1 MLVLD
6 NNYSLN
12 IVVTDAAGITA
23 SSVLSINIIDVK
35 PGGQA
40 IDGYLVG
47 ATVWVDLDGDGIKD
61 ENEPETTTDKTGAFE
76 FEDDIPAG
84 TDIYV
89 EGGYDL
95 GTGKPN
101 EQKFKLTTSIT
112 GDGSEALVISPVST
126 QIARAYAKT
135 GVTLSEA
142 QEKVAKAYGLDTVFD
157 NLTNFDPIELAY
169 NATSNEQAKAALT
182 AQARNIMVSSLGELS
197 KKVSEYFSTEIAPTT
212 RSQISDIFKAGTQTL
227 RYSSWDSGVDLN
239 EQPRIVIEL
248 EGFEDLLASTSETF
262 NDKIVEAILC
272 IRRSD

>member
-1 MLVLD
+1 MFKVSPNFQNPSDANLD
-6 NNYSLN
+6 NTYSFN
-12 IVVTDAAGITA
+12 IVVTDADGLTA
-23 SSVLSINIIDVK
+23 TSAALINILDVK

-76 FEDDIPAG
+76 FIDDIPAG

-126 QIARAYAKT
+126 QISRAYAKT
-135 GVTLSEA
+135 GVTLEDA
-142 QEKVAKAYGLDTVFD
+142 QKKVAQAYGLDQAFE
-157 NLTNFDPIELAY
+157 NLTNFLY
-169 NATSNEQAKAALT
+169 Q
-182 AQARNIMVSSLGELS
+182 
-197 KKVSEYFSTEIAPTT
+197 
-212 RSQISDIFKAGTQTL
+212 
-227 RYSSWDSGVDLN
+227 
-239 EQPRIVIEL
+239 
-248 EGFEDLLASTSETF
+248 
-262 NDKIVEAILC
+262 
-272 IRRSD
+272 